1 MRRTDR
7 GDQIA
12 PELEEPT
19 AAREVDRGVGVVAVW
34 GVFGLVA
41 TKAVDVS
48 TTIIGLGV
56 SPTVG
61 EQNPIAV
68 AAIAQYGLIPGLL
81 TVGVAT
87 VSVTVLLIEG
97 GFRLAIGST
106 RCADESPVQAGRAVC
121 YGVGCGCNLAIAAY
135 NTVVIATV
143 VFV

>member
-12 PELEEPT
+12 PEVEEPN
-19 AAREVDRGVGVVAVW
+19 AARETDRGVGVVAVW

-41 TKAVDVS
+41 TKAVDFW
-48 TTIIGLGV
+48 TTVIGLGV
-56 SPTVG
+56 ASTVG
-61 EQNPIAV
+61 ERNPIAA

-81 TVGVAT
+81 TVGVVT
-87 VSVTVLLIEG
+87 VSVTVLLVEG
-97 GFRLAIGST
+97 GFRLAIGAT
-106 RCADESPVQAGRAVC
+106 RCAAESPVRAGRAVC

-135 NTVVIATV
+135 NAVVIANA